1 MLTEPGAGRA
11 RSRRGLR
18 PTGMVVAGAA
28 VVLVVAMALSL
39 VGSGIIDLPDWSDGG
54 RSDPGPRGEVIYEGQ
69 EARSASERFLVDI
82 GDGEAIV
89 SVRAKQD
96 HDRSG
101 WLIDGDFQSTN
112 GTSSV
117 ADPDDRG
124 VPARLVVAMD
134 YCADGLITTITPA
147 EGEGD
152 GGDGADA
159 PITAVRFEM
168 GDLYVCEATLEHTE
182 ANDAAFKQDDTPN
195 DLHGAF
201 VSFVA
206 RAVEATAAAS
216 ACPDDELAEFRTAE
230 YRAFVR
236 SELAERFGLAEDDVE
251 VVAGRPG
258 RSDEET
264 RDALAE
270 RLESFTSVRD
280 PDDPDARYEALSF
293 QYLAGD
299 GEAVTDAC
307 YLDPGARELDD
318 LASVPAPE
326 PEG

>member
-1 MLTEPGAGRA
+1 MLTEPGAGRT
-11 RSRRGLR
+11 RSGRLLR
-18 PTGMVVAGAA
+18 PARMALVGVAAG
-28 VVLVVAMALSL
+28 LVVALALSL
-39 VGSGIIDLPDWSDGG
+39 VGGGLLDLPDWFGG
-54 RSDPGPRGEVIYEGQ
+54 GSSDPGPRGEVIYEGQ
-69 EARSASERFLVDI
+69 EARTASERFLVDI
-82 GDGEAIV
+82 GDGEAVV

-117 ADPDDRG
+117 ADPVDRG

-134 YCADGLITTITPA
+134 YCADGMITSITPA
-147 EGEGD
+147 EGGD
-152 GGDGADA
+152 GDGSDEIA
-159 PITAVRFEM
+159 AVRFEM
-168 GDLYVCEATLEHTE
+168 GELYVCEATLEHTE

-230 YRAFVR
+230 YRDFVR
-236 SELAERFGLAEDDVE
+236 TELADRFGLAEDDVE
-251 VVAGRPG
+251 VELARPG

-264 RDALAE
+264 RDELRE
-270 RLESFTSVRD
+270 RLDSFTSVRD
-280 PDDPDARYEALSF
+280 PDDPEARYEALSF

-299 GEAVTDAC
+299 GEAVADAC
-307 YLDPGARELDD
+307 YLDPGSRDLDD
-318 LASVPAPE
+318 LASVPAPD
-326 PEG
+326 PGG